1 AKLNAFLQ
9 ERITGMRIVQLFA
22 TEEFQKRTFAE
33 INHENY
39 AAGMKQIRIFAVFMP
54 VMDLF
59 LSFAVALLIWHGGG
73 KVIHEQLSLGSLVAF
88 LSYIQMFFRPIRDI
102 AEKYNIMQSAMAST
116 ERIVEFLDHR
126 EEIPEPE
133 HPRKPERVQ
142 GHLRFDRVSF
152 GYRKEVPV
160 LKDVS
165 FEVKPGEMVAIVGAT
180 GAGKTT
186 VVNLIERFYDP
197 LEGSVVLDGV
207 DLRLWPRKDLQRHI
221 GLVMQDVFVFSGSLV
236 DNVLLGDDR
245 AGSEVLNRAITQAN
259 ARSFI
264 QKLPKGMEQDIGE
277 GGSNLSAG
285 ERQLLS
291 FARALAHDPK
301 VLILDEAT
309 SSVDPETER
318 LIQEAILTMTRKRTT
333 LVIAHRL
340 STIRRADRI
349 LVMHHG
355 RIREQGTHEELMTL
369 KGVYYKLNRFREV

>member
-1 AKLNAFLQ
+1 V
-9 ERITGMRIVQLFA
+9 T
-22 TEEFQKRTFAE
+22 
-33 INHENY
+33 
-39 AAGMKQIRIFAVFMP
+39 
-54 VMDLF
+54 
-59 LSFAVALLIWHGGG
+59 LLIWHGGG
-73 KVIHEQLSLGSLVAF
+73 KVIGEQLSLGSLVAF
-88 LSYIQMFFRPIRDI
+88 ISYIQMFFRPIRDI

-116 ERIVEFLDHR
+116 ERIVEFLDHK

-133 HPRKPERVQ
+133 HPVKPERVL
-142 GHLRFDRVSF
+142 GHLQFDHVTF
-152 GYRKEVPV
+152 GYRKEAPV
-160 LKDVS
+160 LRDVS

-180 GAGKTT
+180 GAGKST

-197 LEGSVVLDGV
+197 LQGSVLLDGL
-207 DLRLWPRKDLQRHI
+207 DLRRWPKKELQRNI
-221 GLVMQDVFVFSGSLV
+221 GLVMQDVFIFSGRLA
-236 DNVLLGDDR
+236 DNILLGEDQAAPD
-245 AGSEVLNRAITQAN
+245 ALERAITQAN

-264 QKLPKGMEQDIGE
+264 ERLPKGIEQEIGE
-277 GGSNLSAG
+277 EGSNLSAG

-291 FARALAHDPK
+291 FARALAYDPK

-333 LVIAHRL
+333 LVVAHRL

-355 RIREQGTHEELMTL
+355 RIREQGTHEELMAL

>member
-1 AKLNAFLQ
+1 M
-9 ERITGMRIVQLFA
+9 IG
-22 TEEFQKRTFAE
+22 
-33 INHENY
+33 
-39 AAGMKQIRIFAVFMP
+39 
-54 VMDLF
+54 
-59 LSFAVALLIWHGGG
+59 
-73 KVIHEQLSLGSLVAF
+73 EQLSLGSLVAF
-88 LSYIQMFFRPIRDI
+88 IGYIQMFFRPIRDI

-116 ERIVEFLDHR
+116 ERIVEFLDHK
-126 EEIPEPE
+126 EEIPEAE
-133 HPRKPERVQ
+133 HPVIPEPVL
-142 GHLRFDRVSF
+142 GHLRFDQVTF

-160 LKDVS
+160 LRDVS

-180 GAGKTT
+180 GAGKST
-186 VVNLIERFYDP
+186 VASLIERFYDP
-197 LEGSVVLDGV
+197 LGGRVLLDGV
-207 DLRLWPRKDLQRHI
+207 DLRQWPKKDLQRHI
-221 GLVMQDVFVFSGSLV
+221 GLVMQDVFIFAGSLA
-236 DNVLLGDDR
+236 DNILLGEGQ
-245 AGSEVLNRAITQAN
+245 AGPDTLERAITQAN

-264 QKLPKGMEQDIGE
+264 QRLPMGMDQEIGE
-277 GGSNLSAG
+277 QGSNLSAG

-291 FARALAHDPK
+291 FARALAYDPK

-355 RIREQGTHEELMTL
+355 RIREQGTHEELMAL